1 LLGITYTAVNRR
13 ITEGRRRL
21 RELPLPASVLLPR
34 LLDPRLTDPVL
45 AVLGDRGTVFDPLL
59 HNTVNA
65 TIVGGGDKVNVIPS
79 VATVELD
86 GRLLPG
92 FTGDDMLRE
101 LRALLG
107 PDVDVEV
114 VRYDPGPPEP
124 DVALFDLLAGVLRHA
139 DPKGTPIPLLLAA
152 FTDARHV
159 ARLGIQHYGFTPM
172 QLPKEMRFTERIHA
186 ADERVPVEALEFGAS
201 DGSSAGQTNDS
212 CLLPLYETLTVRD
225 IDATVRSAGNRPANS
240 APRTTRRSFRGD
252 GKGWSFVSEA
262 AHVRELRV
270 AITAPDYDEALV
282 FYRDVLGLREREAF
296 ASEDGRV
303 TILEAG
309 RATLELLDLTHAA
322 FVDDVEVGRRVAGH
336 VRIAF
341 EVEDSA
347 TTTRALAAAG
357 ATVLAE
363 PTRTPWNS
371 LNARLEGPAGLQL
384 TLFTELGP

>member
-1 LLGITYTAVNRR
+1 M
-13 ITEGRRRL
+13 
-21 RELPLPASVLLPR
+21 S
-34 LLDPRLTDPVL
+34 
-45 AVLGDRGTVFDPLL
+45 
-59 HNTVNA
+59 
-65 TIVGGGDKVNVIPS
+65 
-79 VATVELD
+79 
-86 GRLLPG
+86 
-92 FTGDDMLRE
+92 
-101 LRALLG
+101 
-107 PDVDVEV
+107 
-114 VRYDPGPPEP
+114 
-124 DVALFDLLAGVLRHA
+124 
-139 DPKGTPIPLLLAA
+139 
-152 FTDARHV
+152 
-159 ARLGIQHYGFTPM
+159 
-172 QLPKEMRFTERIHA
+172 HA
-186 ADERVPVEALEFGAS
+186 AR
-201 DGSSAGQTNDS
+201 
-212 CLLPLYETLTVRD
+212 
-225 IDATVRSAGNRPANS
+225 
-240 APRTTRRSFRGD
+240 
-252 GKGWSFVSEA
+252 
-262 AHVRELRV
+262 VRELRV
-270 AITAPDYDEALV
+270 AVTAPDYDEALA